1 MKDIRMVDLQSQYLK
16 IKTEIDQNI
25 QKVLESSAFINGP
38 AVHQF
43 QADLESYLGVK
54 HVIPCGNGTD
64 ALQVALMALGLQRG
78 DEVITSTFTFIA
90 SAEVI
95 ALLGLTPV
103 LVDVDPDTFNLDV
116 QAVEKAVTPHTKAII
131 PVHLF
136 GQCAD
141 MEPLMALAQKHHLA
155 IVEDACQAIGS
166 TYRFSDGRVCKAG
179 TMGDFGCTSFFP
191 SKNLGG
197 YGDGGA
203 LFTNSDELAQKAR
216 GIVNHGMF
224 VRYYHEMV
232 GVNSRLDSIQ
242 AAILDVKLRHLDE
255 YAEARRK
262 AAAYYTKAFSPCEG
276 LQCPRTA
283 PNTEHVFHQYTLLL
297 KTADRDK
304 VIAFMNDRN
313 IPVMI
318 YYPVPLHE
326 QKAYK
331 DERYRK
337 GDFPVSERI
346 CRQCISLPMHTELD
360 EEQLEHITR
369 NLLEAVKLYQ

>member
-116 QAVEKAVTPHTKAII
+116 QAVGKAVTPHTKAII

-242 AAILDVKLRHLDE
+242 AAILDVKLRHLDA
-255 YAEARRK
+255 YADARRK
-262 AAAYYTKAFSPCEG
+262 AAAYYNQAFRSCEG
-276 LQCPRTA
+276 IQCPRTA

-304 VIAFMNDRN
+304 VIAFMNNRN

-360 EEQLEHITR
+360 EEQLAYITR
-369 NLLEAVKLYQ
+369 NLLEAVALYQ

>member
-1 MKDIRMVDLQSQYLK
+1 MVDLNSQYGK
-16 IKTEIDQNI
+16 IRDEINSEI
-25 QKVLESSAFINGP
+25 QKVLDSTAFINGP
-38 AVHQF
+38 AVKQF
-43 QADLESYLGVK
+43 QGDLEKYLNVR

-95 ALLGLTPV
+95 AVLGLTPV
-103 LVDVDPDTFNLDV
+103 LVDVDPRTFNMDMD
-116 QAVEKAVTPHTKAII
+116 AVEKAVTPRTKAII

-141 MEPLMALAQKHHLA
+141 MERLLGIAGRHGLH
-155 IVEDACQAIGS
+155 IVEDACQSIGAEYS
-166 TYRFSDGRVCKAG
+166 FSDGRKAKAG

-191 SKNLGG
+191 SKNLGC

-203 LFTNSDELAQKAR
+203 LFTNDDELARKAR

-224 VRYYHEMV
+224 VRYYHDMV

-255 YAEARRK
+255 YISARQQA
-262 AAAYYTKAFSPCEG
+262 AAAYTEKLS
-276 LQCPRTA
+276 QCDGIVTPHTA
-283 PNTEHVFHQYTLLL
+283 PFTTHVFHQYTLLL
-297 KTADRDK
+297 EHADREK
-304 VIAFMNDRN
+304 VIAHMQEQGV
-313 IPVMI
+313 PVMI

-326 QKAYK
+326 QKAYH
-331 DERYRK
+331 DPRYKK
-337 GDFPVSERI
+337 GDFPVSEAL
-346 CRQCISLPMHTELD
+346 CRKCISLPMHTELD
-360 EEQLEHITR
+360 AEQIGHITCQLIKAA
-369 NLLEAVKLYQ
+369 NLYR

>member
-141 MEPLMALAQKHHLA
+141 MEPLMALAKKRHLF

-242 AAILDVKLRHLDE
+242 AAILDVKLRHLDA

-262 AAAYYTKAFSPCEG
+262 AAAYYNQAFRSCEG
-276 LQCPRTA
+276 IQCPHTA

-360 EEQLEHITR
+360 EDQLEHITR